1 MTMLENGGG
10 AAAVAAPEGL
20 IKETTTQGFMKDVIE
35 ESKRQPVL
43 IDFWAP

>member
-1 MTMLENGGG
+1 MLQNGGG
-10 AAAVAAPEGL
+10 MTAAAPEGL
-20 IKETTTQGFMKDVIE
+20 IKETTTQAFVQGVIE